1 MNDTGKRDAPNKSA
15 PGTARSTRG
24 PAQRW
29 VDRIATA
36 AGACAIA
43 AMALCGA
50 CMMPVQ
56 AEAQSKAA
64 GPKIIEVAEDE
75 FEPIGYEASLD
86 FDDIRII
93 EGFEEVPD
101 LGVYFDHRYSD
112 EENPSLDDLYVQVK
126 GHPGLAFA
134 IDGSTEKGSASLRYT
149 GGMYKG
155 EAFDAVLTLEDW
167 TYMEPDCGWESYAP
181 FYDGHE
187 VFQPGVYL
195 STHWKSLSD
204 GPEGY
209 QNFNFYTMGLSN
221 LDVSVQFVR
230 AGTDEPIE
238 VKGHATCI
246 DLDTI
251 QAFEFGGAITGGR
264 IVAGNDALYL
274 ENDGTRVASK
284 LVFLS
289 TDGWKHPEEYK
300 KGLVETFYD
309 TTGNNLGKP
318 AEFRFYSGWNK
329 HEMDSGHNPDPQS
342 FFALTPD
349 FLTVPNPEEN
359 PDGQTEV
366 VKTADK
372 TEGVKPGDEVE
383 YAIDFRAHEQGVDCR
398 VGYRYSALEI
408 VDTLPAEM
416 SYIDGTAYLTDE
428 SGTPLENAGAVTVEK
443 APVEGG
449 AESPDASGPDD
460 SAGSEDAEQPGQTRV
475 GVRANAPADDAETP
489 ADDGASEDGS
499 DSDESAS
506 EPDANDAAAAG
517 DVVRFT
523 FDKEFLAN
531 MPMKGE
537 HYRLVFKAKL
547 DRYPADGS
555 LSVTNSSYDLINS
568 NGKTPS
574 NDVETKLAKPGL
586 SIEKSSDKH
595 VYEAGETGLYRLT
608 VNQTQE
614 GMTAENVVVKDLLD
628 DASAGSIV
636 EGSVKAAKGD
646 SESAAVEPVYLLDD
660 EDRIIGFEFVSG
672 MDLAYGETMTLT
684 YEVRMEKPGTTI
696 TNAATTWADNA
707 DEAETEN
714 KVEIAAEE
722 AEVPAK
728 PEQPGKPLVTL
739 EKSVDKNEV
748 PVGDAATYFIRASI
762 EDADVANIVISD
774 DSLPEGMP
782 IDADSIKVLLNG
794 KAAENIEP
802 TIEGNGF
809 SASFDKLHD
818 GDTVEITYAARV
830 EDKTLAGTDVVNTAL
845 LTADE
850 LDKPLSDDAVVTVP
864 PIEDDAKPAE
874 NPDDKPAAAPIAS
887 TAPDEPTATPPNSPA
902 VPGKFIKTGD
912 ATMTIVAG
920 TVGAALLAAAAA
932 AIALRRR
939 HAGGRT
945 THSQALAR
953 AAEYGSTGNDRMTR

>member
-1 MNDTGKRDAPNKSA
+1 
-15 PGTARSTRG
+15 
-24 PAQRW
+24 
-29 VDRIATA
+29 
-36 AGACAIA
+36 
-43 AMALCGA
+43 
-50 CMMPVQ
+50 
-56 AEAQSKAA
+56 
-64 GPKIIEVAEDE
+64 
-75 FEPIGYEASLD
+75 
-86 FDDIRII
+86 
-93 EGFEEVPD
+93 
-101 LGVYFDHRYSD
+101 
-112 EENPSLDDLYVQVK
+112 
-126 GHPGLAFA
+126 
-134 IDGSTEKGSASLRYT
+134 
-149 GGMYKG
+149 MYKG

-167 TYMEPDCGWESYAP
+167 TYMEPDCGWENYAP

-309 TTGNNLGKP
+309 TTGDNLGKP

-359 PDGQTEV
+359 PDGQTDV

-372 TEGVKPGDEVE
+372 TDGVKPGDEVE

-428 SGTPLENAGAVTVEK
+428 SGSPLENAGAATVEK
-443 APVEGG
+443 TPGKDDAEG
-449 AESPDASGPDD
+449 PDANKPGN
-460 SAGSEDAEQPGQTRV
+460 SAGTENAEQPDRTRADM
-475 GVRANAPADDAETP
+475 RAATPADDAEAP
-489 ADDGASEDGS
+489 ADDGASR
-499 DSDESAS
+499 
-506 EPDANDAAAAG
+506 PDANDAAAAG

-547 DRYPADGS
+547 DRYPADGG
-555 LSVTNSSYDLINS
+555 LSVTNSSYALINS

-595 VYEAGETGLYRLT
+595 AYEAGETGLYTLT
-608 VNQTQE
+608 VSQTEE
-614 GMTAENVVVKDLLD
+614 GLTAENVVVKDLLD
-628 DASAGSIV
+628 DGAAGAIV

-646 SESAAVEPVYLLDD
+646 DEPEAVEPASLRDD
-660 EDRIIGFEFVSG
+660 EDRIVGFEFVSG

-684 YEVRMEKPGTTI
+684 YEVAMEKPGATI
-696 TNAATTWADNA
+696 TNTATTWADNVDEVEA
-707 DEAETEN
+707 DN
-714 KVEIAAEE
+714 KVEIAAEDV
-722 AEVPAK
+722 EVPAK
-728 PEQPGKPLVTL
+728 PDGPGKPVVAL
-739 EKSVDKNEV
+739 EKSVDKDEV
-748 PVGDAATYFIRASI
+748 PVGESAAYLVRATV
-762 EDADVANIVISD
+762 EDAGVTDVVISD
-774 DSLPEGMP
+774 NSLPEGMP
-782 IDADSIKVLLNG
+782 IDAESIEVLVDDKPDETL
-794 KAAENIEP
+794 EP
-802 TIEGNGF
+802 TVEDNGF
-809 SASFDKLHD
+809 SVAIDELPEGSM
-818 GDTVEITYAARV
+818 VEIAYTARV
-830 EDKTLAGTDVVNTAL
+830 EDETLAGTNVVNTVL

-864 PIEDDAKPAE
+864 PIEDDAG
-874 NPDDKPAAAPIAS
+874 PDDEPAATPIVPA
-887 TAPDEPTATPPNSPA
+887 APDEPAGTPPSSPA
-902 VPGKFIKTGD
+902 APGKFIKTGD
-912 ATMTIVAG
+912 ATMAIVAG
-920 TVGAALLAAAAA
+920 TIGAALLAAAAA
-932 AIALRRR
+932 AFALKRR
-939 HAGGRT
+939 HAGGHT
-945 THSQALAR
+945 AHSQALAR
-953 AAEYGSTGNDRMTR
+953 ATEYGSTGNDRRTR